1 MPLLKKMLDQFGV
14 EGDRVRLEW
23 VAAAEADRF
32 AHVINDM
39 TAKVKALGP
48 YAKKSGEGEAKH
60 G

>member
-1 MPLLKKMLDQFGV
+1 MKKMLDQFGV
-14 EGDRVRLEW
+14 EEDRVRLEW

-32 AHVINDM
+32 AHIINDM